1 MVTVTGGL
9 STLVTRATTPG
20 YDGAVNTWPPEL
32 RIHTYLYSSIN
43 VSSLSLSLSFP
54 TNWHWAE
61 MHFSLACP
69 IYVAAP
75 QPNIPL

>member
-20 YDGAVNTWPPEL
+20 YDGAVNTWLPEL

-43 VSSLSLSLSFP
+43 VSSLSLSLSLSQQ
-54 TNWHWAE
+54 TGAGLKCI
-61 MHFSLACP
+61 LALLVQ
-69 IYVAAP
+69 YT
-75 QPNIPL
+75 